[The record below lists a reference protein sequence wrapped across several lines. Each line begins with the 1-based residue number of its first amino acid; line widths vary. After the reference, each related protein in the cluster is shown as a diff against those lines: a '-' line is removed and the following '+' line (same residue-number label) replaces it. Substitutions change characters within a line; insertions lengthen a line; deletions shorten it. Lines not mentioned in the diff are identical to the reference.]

1 MLTITF
7 EIDTFGTMYKLD
19 KYNLFDFT
27 YQIGGFSFAVI
38 CIFQFATGYLIE
50 TSFKIHSVATAFV
63 ILQGL
68 VTLPFTNFTSEVIGN
83 ADI

>member
-1 MLTITF
+1 
-7 EIDTFGTMYKLD
+7 MYKLD
-19 KYNLFDFT
+19 KYNLFDFF

-38 CIFQFATGYLIE
+38 FIFKFLTSYLLE
-50 TSFKIHSVATAFV
+50 ASFKIQSVATAFT

-83 ADI
+83 ADIQKIKYMFRSH